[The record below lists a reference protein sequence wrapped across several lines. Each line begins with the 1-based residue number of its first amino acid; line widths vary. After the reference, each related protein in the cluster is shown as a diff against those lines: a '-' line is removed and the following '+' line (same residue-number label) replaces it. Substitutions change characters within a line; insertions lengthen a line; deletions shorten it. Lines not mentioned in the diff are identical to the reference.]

1 MTTATTATIAPSTL
15 LTDSRIRAFRRCARE
30 HFHRYEQGYQSIARD
45 EALDLGALVHVGLE
59 AWWLARK
66 AAKFAPGF
74 QAIAAIQAASADA
87 FLVAKASAMLDGY
100 DARWHHEPMDVLA
113 VEVEFRAPLVNPQTG
128 AAGRIFTVAG
138 KIDAIARLPDG
149 RVVIVEHKTTSE
161 TVGPGSDYWKRLTLD
176 SQISTY
182 FHGARALG
190 FDVTGCLYDVLSK
203 PGLRPLKA
211 TPPESRKYTKD
222 GKLYAAQ
229 RETDETPSEYEQR
242 LITHIAEAGDGL
254 YQRGEVVR
262 LADEERDAA
271 FDTWQVARNIRD
283 AQLADRWPRNPD
295 ACVRFGKTCAFF
307 DICCRTD
314 SLDNAERFTRAAW
327 PHPELSRDTTTGLES
342 TDE

>member
-1 MTTATTATIAPSTL
+1 MTPATMTDNPPL
-15 LTDSRIRAFRRCARE
+15 LTDSRVRAFRRCARE
-30 HFHRYEQGYQSIARD
+30 HFHRFEQGYQPIASD

-59 AWWLARK
+59 SWWRALQLGSDPLAV
-66 AAKFAPGF
+66 ALANVECAT
-74 QAIAAIQAASADA
+74 ADP
-87 FLVAKASAMLDGY
+87 FLVAKATAMLVGY
-100 DARWHHEPMDVLA
+100 DARWRSEPIEVLA
-113 VEVEFRAPLVNPQTG
+113 VEAEFRCPLVNPETG

-182 FHGARALG
+182 FLGARALG
-190 FDVTGCLYDVLSK
+190 FDVAGCLYDVLSK

-211 TPPESRKYTKD
+211 TPLEARKFTKD
-222 GKLYAAQ
+222 GRLYANQ
-229 RETDETPSEYEQR
+229 READETPAEFGAR
-242 LITHIAEAGDGL
+242 VATHIAENADGL

-314 SLDNAERFTRAAW
+314 SLDNAERFTRSGW
-327 PHPELSRDTTTGLES
+327 PHPELSRGIPMGLES